1 MVSPGKPWQSR
12 LRRTL
17 ARFFGGSPL
26 HRAYSCAR
34 GLAYTTEGARGRT
47 ATEHLQ
53 HGLVLEDEDIEAGR
67 HRRLVGGK
75 WEEIGRVQFDWLV
88 GQGLQPEHYVLD
100 VGCGALR
107 AGLWLVPYLE
117 PVRYFGIDIN
127 PSLVRAGLWELEQSG
142 LAERCPPSSIRVTD
156 DFECDFGVEFDFAVA
171 QSLFTHIPLVA
182 IDRCLRRVA
191 GPMKPGGRLFASY
204 NGLPPGRRLSRPSTR
219 DPFRHAYDDLA
230 AAGAPEWEPRYIE
243 DWGHPR
249 GMKMIEYRR
258 TGRRRSPVRR
268 AWRNTG

>member
-1 MVSPGKPWQSR
+1 MQAR
-12 LRRTL
+12 LRRSL
-17 ARFFGGSPL
+17 ARLLGGSVL

-34 GLAYTTEGARGRT
+34 GLSYSSEGARGRT

-53 HGLVLEDEDIEAGR
+53 HGLVLADDDIEAGR

-75 WEEIGRVQFDWLV
+75 WEEIGRLQFEFLV
-88 GQGLQPEHYVLD
+88 AEGLQPKNYVLD

-107 AGLWLVPYLE
+107 AGVWLVPYLE

-127 PSLVRAGLWELEQSG
+127 PSLIRAGLWELRQQG
-142 LAERCPPSSIRVTD
+142 LADRCPPTNLRVTD
-156 DFECDFGVEFDFAVA
+156 EFDCDFGVEFDFAVA
-171 QSLFTHIPLVA
+171 QSLFTHIPLA
-182 IDRCLRRVA
+182 EIDRCLRRVA
-191 GPMKPGGRLFASY
+191 GEMKPGARLFASY
-204 NGLPPGRRLSRPSTR
+204 NGLPPARKLARPSTR

-230 AAGAPEWEPRYIE
+230 AAGASEWSARFIE

-258 TGRRRSPVRR
+258 K
-268 AWRNTG
+268 